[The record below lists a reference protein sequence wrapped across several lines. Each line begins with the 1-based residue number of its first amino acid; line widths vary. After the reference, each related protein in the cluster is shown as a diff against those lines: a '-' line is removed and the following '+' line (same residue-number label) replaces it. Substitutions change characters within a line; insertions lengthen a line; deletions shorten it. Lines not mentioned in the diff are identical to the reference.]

1 MSKLPPLPSI
11 DFSGSWKSVRG
22 SEMTLAV
29 SGNEIT
35 GRYTSSIGDAKG
47 ESSFPLRGFVSGDL
61 ISFTVNF
68 GQFATLASW
77 AGQFAPDDHQS
88 PALHT
93 VFVAAIDVPNQYEAN
108 RVWGGVRTGSDTF
121 TKIDS

>member
-11 DFSGSWKSVRG
+11 DFAGTWKSTRG

-29 SGNEIT
+29 SGNDVT
-35 GRYTSSIGDAKG
+35 GRYVSAIGDAKG

-68 GQFATLASW
+68 GQHATLVSW
-77 AGQFAPDDHQS
+77 AGQFAPDDHTM

-93 VFVAAIDVPNQYEAN
+93 VFVAAVNIENQFEAD
-108 RVWGGVRTGSDTF
+108 RIWGGVRTGSDTY
-121 TKIDS
+121 TKLS